1 MNTHD
6 NLKADIIIYSVT
18 YFNVSKIYPNNTALI
33 LMTAHYQLSNKR
45 FFKCI
50 TKNKNGET
58 KTSISTFKSAYQNV
72 GPCLMHTFIASC
84 PTISNPT
91 SIYVTAS
98 HKSDIIKL
106 PLRYANAERLPIV
119 SCVSSLYFAERWQ
132 IIAINIE
139 WYSYFGVNRQGYYLI
154 SAMEGIY
161 ELLKAYEK
169 LKMIDIHHWN
179 IPDIPEL
186 NSRQELDSRDIAGS
200 LNDCYINYREAADF
214 IIVHDVDD
222 LIYIKQGAPF
232 YPAFKQHWQEF
243 PLTKTLNL
251 TARTVEMEA
260 ENGYE
265 KFSMLN
271 TFQTMNVLPER
282 IYGKSIYNTSLIES
296 VWIHWPTE
304 FDKRLKSMTLDEKDA
319 VLIHART
326 FKFGK
331 YNQTKIG
338 KIVSRNF

>member
-1 MNTHD
+1 
-6 NLKADIIIYSVT
+6 
-18 YFNVSKIYPNNTALI
+18 
-33 LMTAHYQLSNKR
+33 
-45 FFKCI
+45 
-50 TKNKNGET
+50 
-58 KTSISTFKSAYQNV
+58 
-72 GPCLMHTFIASC
+72 MHTFIASC
-84 PTISNPT
+84 STIANPT

-98 HKSDIIKL
+98 HKSDIIQL
-106 PLRYANAERLPIV
+106 PLRYANAERVPIV
-119 SCVSSLYFAERWQ
+119 
-132 IIAINIE
+132 
-139 WYSYFGVNRQGYYLI
+139 
-154 SAMEGIY
+154 
-161 ELLKAYEK
+161 YEK
-169 LKMIDIHHWN
+169 IKMIDIHHWN
-179 IPDIPEL
+179 IPDIPDL
-186 NSRQELDSRDIAGS
+186 NSRKELDSRDIAGS

-232 YPAFKQHWQEF
+232 YPSFKQHWQQF

-265 KFSMLN
+265 NFSMLK

-338 KIVSRNF
+338 KNVRNF